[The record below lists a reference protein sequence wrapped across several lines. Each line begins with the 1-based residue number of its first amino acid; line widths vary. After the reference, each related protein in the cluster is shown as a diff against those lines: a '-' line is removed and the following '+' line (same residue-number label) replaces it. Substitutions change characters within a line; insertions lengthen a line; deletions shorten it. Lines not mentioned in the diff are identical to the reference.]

1 MKVLRDIIV
10 PTGNILIVDGEK
22 GKLEVLSIGDYG
34 QTNNVKAQFLG
45 LNKDIEGV
53 VNGECMP
60 LTDKWVVTLSTQY
73 GCNSACKICDVPKVG
88 RGINATYNDMK
99 GEIET
104 ALGLHPEI
112 THTKRLNIHYA
123 RMGEPSW
130 NPDVLTLSY
139 DLNKIVKPYIGNSL
153 IHPVFT
159 TMCPNKNNLLYDM
172 LIEWTKEIKNG
183 VFKGDAGLQLSVNST
198 SEEQRFDMFSGNAIT
213 LEEMSDL
220 VKALPMPVG
229 RKYSLNFAL
238 ADNYE
243 VNAKKLRTLF
253 DPKKCMVKITPLHMT
268 HSCVENDIKTSGGYT
283 SFVPYQKAEED
294 LINAGFDVLI
304 FVPSSD
310 EDGGRITCGN
320 AILSGSLPECKYT
333 ENVYKESK

>member
-10 PTGNILIVDGEK
+10 PTGNILILEGEK

-53 VNGECMP
+53 ANGECMP
-60 LTDKWVVTLSTQY
+60 LTEKWVVTLSTQY
-73 GCNSACKICDVPKVG
+73 GCNSACKFCDVPKVG
-88 RGINATYNDMK
+88 KGINATYNDMK

-104 ALGLHPEI
+104 ALLLHPDI

-130 NPDVLTLSY
+130 NPDVLKLSY
-139 DLNKIVKPYIGNSL
+139 DLHKIVEPYIGDSL

-159 TMCPNKNNLLYDM
+159 TMCPNKNRRLFDM
-172 LIEWTKEIKNG
+172 VMEWTKDIKNG

-198 SEEQRFDMFSGNAIT
+198 SEEQRMDMFSGNAIT
-213 LEEMSDL
+213 LEEMSDM
-220 VKALPMPVG
+220 VRVLPMPIG

-243 VNAKKLRTLF
+243 VDAKRLRELF

-268 HSCVENDIKTSGGYT
+268 HSCAENNIKTSDGYT
-283 SFVPYQKAEED
+283 SFVPYQKAEDD

-320 AILSGSLPECKYT
+320 AILSGSLPECKYVDKVNT
-333 ENVYKESK
+333 QN

>member
-1 MKVLRDIIV
+1 MKILRDIIV
-10 PTGNILIVDGEK
+10 PTGNILIVEGEK

-34 QTNNVKAQFLG
+34 QTNNVKARFLG

-53 VNGECMP
+53 ANGKCMP
-60 LTDKWVVTLSTQY
+60 LEDKWVVTLSTQY
-73 GCNSACKICDVPKVG
+73 GCNSACKFCDVPKVG
-88 RGINATYNDMK
+88 KGVNATYNDMK

-104 ALGLHPEI
+104 ALMLHPEVF
-112 THTKRLNIHYA
+112 HTKRLNIHYA

-130 NPDVLTLSY
+130 NPDVLKLSY
-139 DLNKIVKPYIGNSL
+139 DLHKIVYPFIGDSL

-159 TMCPNKNNLLYDM
+159 TMCPNKNKRLFSM
-172 LIEWTKEIKNG
+172 LQEWTTDIKNG
-183 VFKGDAGLQLSVNST
+183 LFNGDAGLQFSVNST
-198 SEEQRFDMFSGNAIT
+198 SEEQRIDMFSGNAIT
-213 LEEMSDL
+213 LEEMSDM
-220 VKALPMPVG
+220 VKVLPMPKG
-229 RKYSLNFAL
+229 RKYALNFAL

-243 VNAKKLRTLF
+243 VNAKKLRKLF

-268 HSCVENDIKTSGGYT
+268 HSCEENNIKTSEGYT
-283 SFVPYQKAEED
+283 SFVPYQKAEDD

-320 AILSGSLPECKYT
+320 AILSGSMPECKFT
-333 ENVYKESK
+333 EKINI

>member
-10 PTGNILIVDGEK
+10 PTGNILIVEGAK

-34 QTNNVKAQFLG
+34 QTNNVKAKFLG

-53 VNGECMP
+53 ANGKCMP
-60 LTDKWVVTLSTQY
+60 LEDKWVVTLSTQY
-73 GCNSACKICDVPKVG
+73 GCNSACKFCDVPKVG
-88 RGINATYNDMK
+88 KGINATYDDMK

-104 ALGLHPEI
+104 ALMLHPDVF
-112 THTKRLNIHYA
+112 HTKRLNIHYA

-130 NPDVLTLSY
+130 NPDVLKLSY
-139 DLNKIVKPYIGNSL
+139 DLHKIVSPFIGDSL

-159 TMCPNKNNLLYDM
+159 TMCPNKNKKLFSM
-172 LIEWTKEIKNG
+172 LQEWATDIKNG
-183 VFKGDAGLQLSVNST
+183 LFNGDAGLQLSVNST
-198 SEEQRFDMFSGNAIT
+198 SEEQRVDMFSGNAIT
-213 LEEMSDL
+213 LEEMSDM
-220 VKALPMPVG
+220 VKALPMPKG
-229 RKYSLNFAL
+229 RKYALNFAL

-243 VNAKKLRTLF
+243 VNAKKLRELF

-268 HSCVENDIKTSGGYT
+268 HSCEENNIKTSDGYT
-283 SFVPYQKAEED
+283 SFVPYQKAEDD

-320 AILSGSLPECKYT
+320 AILSGSMPECKFT
-333 ENVYKESK
+333 EKVNI